1 MTPHAFP
8 LRTARR
14 VAFAIALA
22 AAAPSLSAAAGAQR
36 GYPSPQAAV
45 DALFD
50 AIVSGDGRELVPLFG
65 ADAPRL
71 AQIAD
76 EEAMARVRDRFVGAW
91 SRGHAVEPVGDGRAR
106 LAVGDAGWTYPVPIA
121 RGADGRWRWDTR
133 AGVREVGLRR
143 VGRNE
148 LAAMNAL
155 RAYVYAQ
162 HEYARADRDG
172 DGVAEY
178 ARRLD
183 SRPGRRDGLHW
194 DDTGGGPRSPLG
206 PGVAAAAER
215 VQGGQPYHG
224 YIFRI
229 LEAQG
234 QAARGGARDYRVG
247 GRLTGGFAGI
257 ATPAQYGRTGVH
269 TFVVNHDGRVYSA
282 DLGPSTRTKAA
293 RIDRFD
299 PGPGWKVED

>member
-1 MTPHAFP
+1 MTTPVSP
-8 LRTARR
+8 MRTARR

-22 AAAPSLSAAAGAQR
+22 AAAPALSAADAQR
-36 GYPSPQAAV
+36 GYASPQAAV

-65 ADAPRL
+65 ADARRL
-71 AQIAD
+71 APIAD
-76 EEAMARVRDRFVGAW
+76 EEAMARARERFVGAW
-91 SRGHAVEPVGDGRAR
+91 SRGHSIQTAGEGRAR
-106 LAVGDAGWTYPVPIA
+106 LAVGDAGWTYPVPIV

-133 AGVREVGLRR
+133 AGVREVGVRR

-148 LAAMNAL
+148 LAAMGAL
-155 RAYVYAQ
+155 RAYVQAQ
-162 HEYARADRDG
+162 HEYARTDRDG

-178 ARRLD
+178 ARRID

-194 DDTGGGPRSPLG
+194 DDAGGGGRSPLG

-215 VQGGQPYHG
+215 VQAGQPYHG
-224 YIFRI
+224 YRFRI

-234 QAARGGARDYRVG
+234 PAARGGARDYRVG

-257 ATPAQYGRTGVH
+257 ATPADYGRTGVH

-282 DLGPSTRTKAA
+282 DLGPGTRTAAA

-299 PGPGWKVED
+299 PGRGWKAED